1 MNHSLNV
8 ELDLADGALLRVL
21 GVTERRGWSA
31 TALQATPSSESGLM
45 TLNLNVLG
53 NRSVDLL
60 VRQLAKLDVVR
71 SVEVA

>member
-8 ELDLADGALLRVL
+8 ELDNADGALLRVL

-31 TALQATPSSESGLM
+31 TALQATASSESGLM

-60 VRQLAKLDVVR
+60 VRQLAKLHVVR